1 MLTHG
6 GSELNRDRPLVSTQ
20 TLTVGVQWEAL
31 RPIEDLTPA
40 VLTIH

>member
-20 TLTVGVQWEAL
+20 TLTVGVQWEVL